1 MTAFNIPAER
11 ATKTRSPFN
20 WQLANAKGFRPGL
33 ACRPTSRP
41 WEFPALNIH
50 TERATKLRSPFNW
63 QLASAKGFRPGLA
76 CGPTSRPWELP
87 AGRRGMSRGPVGAAG
102 AMRDSQAA
110 KIIQNQWF
118 FFGFFGVRGRVGAC
132 AACGPRAER
141 HPRGGHA
148 ARTRLASSLPVKY
161 QLNTS

>member
-41 WEFPALNIH
+41 WEL
-50 TERATKLRSPFNW
+50 S
-63 QLASAKGFRPGLA
+63 
-76 CGPTSRPWELP
+76 

-102 AMRDSQAA
+102 AMHDSQAA
-110 KIIQNQWF
+110 KIIENQ
-118 FFGFFGVRGRVGAC
+118 
-132 AACGPRAER
+132 
-141 HPRGGHA
+141 
-148 ARTRLASSLPVKY
+148 
-161 QLNTS
+161 

>member
-20 WQLANAKGFRPGL
+20 WQLASAKGFRPGL

-41 WEFPALNIH
+41 WELPAFNIH
-50 TERATKLRSPFNW
+50 TERATQIRSPFNC

-76 CGPTSRPWELP
+76 CGPASRPWAHGSSLQD
-87 AGRRGMSRGPVGAAG
+87 G
-102 AMRDSQAA
+102 
-110 KIIQNQWF
+110 
-118 FFGFFGVRGRVGAC
+118 GAC
-132 AACGPRAER
+132 PVDPWALPGLCATRRPPKSYKINGFSLVFLGFGAVWGLAQHVGPEPNAIRAVDTRRERVWLRAC
-141 HPRGGHA
+141 
-148 ARTRLASSLPVKY
+148 